1 MPWTPGRRLS
11 GRARLGRG
19 LFVLAVAVLLALAAG
34 RLLGGPGV
42 GDLAG
47 HLWRI
52 LGVRV
57 ETPTPAE
64 GPPAATGGAPGLT
77 GAAATGGG
85 GSASGDAGA
94 TGTAGGDAGT
104 ATTVAPGAVFLWAVT
119 FEACGCGTQA
129 ATEAPEGSVGLRRE
143 TLAIELRDWE
153 ITSFAPERV
162 ELARWDLEAMCPAHT
177 KRTLR
182 LEEGKLVLYAGSVD
196 DPGVELKLIIT
207 TGIVTDDLNAEE
219 AEILRTGRTFDSQEE
234 VYSFIEGLG
243 D

>member
-19 LFVLAVAVLLALAAG
+19 LLLLAVAVLLALAAG

-47 HLWRI
+47 NLWRI

-64 GPPAATGGAPGLT
+64 GPPAAAGGAPGLT
-77 GAAATGGG
+77 GAAA
-85 GSASGDAGA
+85 A
-94 TGTAGGDAGT
+94 AGGDAGT
-104 ATTVAPGAVFLWAVT
+104 ATTVAPDAVFLWTVT

-129 ATEAPEGSVGLRRE
+129 ATEAPERSVGLGRE
-143 TLAIELRDWE
+143 TLALELRDWE

-162 ELARWDLEAMCPAHT
+162 ELARWDREAMCPAHT

-182 LEEGKLVLYAGSVD
+182 LDEGKLVLYAGSVD
-196 DPGVELKLIIT
+196 DPGVKLILIVT
-207 TGIVTDDLNAEE
+207 TGIVADDLNAGE
-219 AEILRTGRTFDSQEE
+219 AEILNTGLTFASQEE
-234 VYSFIEGLG
+234 ALRLIEGLG

>member
-1 MPWTPGRRLS
+1 VPWTPGRRLS

-19 LFVLAVAVLLALAAG
+19 LFVLGVAVLLALAAG

-42 GDLAG
+42 GDLTA

-57 ETPTPAE
+57 EAPAPAE
-64 GPPAATGGAPGLT
+64 GPPAATDM
-77 GAAATGGG
+77 TGG
-85 GSASGDAGA
+85 D
-94 TGTAGGDAGT
+94 TGT
-104 ATTVAPGAVFLWAVT
+104 ATTVAPDAVFHWRVT
-119 FEACGCGTQA
+119 FETCGCGTQE
-129 ATEAPEGSVGLRRE
+129 ATETPEGFVGLGQE

-162 ELARWDLEAMCPAHT
+162 ELVRLDREVMCPAHT

-182 LEEGKLVLYAGSVD
+182 LEEGKLVLYAGSVG
-196 DPGVELKLIIT
+196 DPGVGLILVIT
-207 TGIVTDDLNAEE
+207 TGIVASDLNAEE
-219 AEILRTGRTFDSQEE
+219 AAILKTGRTFASQEE

>member
-1 MPWTPGRRLS
+1 
-11 GRARLGRG
+11 LGRG

-42 GDLAG
+42 GDLAT

-85 GSASGDAGA
+85 SAS
-94 TGTAGGDAGT
+94 GDAGT

-162 ELARWDLEAMCPAHT
+162 ELARLDREAMCPAHT

-196 DPGVELKLIIT
+196 DPGVELLLIIT
-207 TGIVTDDLNAEE
+207 TGIVTDDLNAGEV
-219 AEILRTGRTFDSQEE
+219 AILSTGLTFDSHEE
-234 VYSFIEGLG
+234 ALSLIEGLG

>member
-1 MPWTPGRRLS
+1 MPWLPRRGLS

-19 LFVLAVAVLLALAAG
+19 LLVLGVAVLLALAAG
-34 RLLGGPGV
+34 RLLDGPGV
-42 GDLAG
+42 GDLAA

-57 ETPTPAE
+57 EAPTPAE
-64 GPPAATGGAPGLT
+64 GPPATTGGAPGLT
-77 GAAATGGG
+77 GAA
-85 GSASGDAGA
+85 S
-94 TGTAGGDAGT
+94 AGGDAGT
-104 ATTVAPGAVFLWAVT
+104 ATTVAPDAVFLWAVT

-129 ATEAPEGSVGLRRE
+129 ATEAPEGSVGLGRE

-153 ITSFAPERV
+153 ITNFAPERV
-162 ELARWDLEAMCPAHT
+162 ELARLDREVMCPAHT

-182 LEEGKLVLYAGSVD
+182 LKEGKLVLYAGSVD
-196 DPGVELKLIIT
+196 DPSVELILIIT
-207 TGIVTDDLNAEE
+207 TGIVADDLNAEE
-219 AEILRTGRTFDSQEE
+219 AEILRTGRTFASQEE

>member
-1 MPWTPGRRLS
+1 
-11 GRARLGRG
+11 
-19 LFVLAVAVLLALAAG
+19 VLAVAVLLALAAG

-47 HLWRI
+47 NLWRI

-64 GPPAATGGAPGLT
+64 GPPAAAGGAPGLT
-77 GAAATGGG
+77 GAAAGGG
-85 GSASGDAGA
+85 GSASGDA
-94 TGTAGGDAGT
+94 GTAGGDAGT
-104 ATTVAPGAVFLWAVT
+104 ATTVAPDAVFLWAVT

-129 ATEAPEGSVGLRRE
+129 ATEAPEGSVGLGRE

-162 ELARWDLEAMCPAHT
+162 ELARTDHEAMCPAHT

-182 LEEGKLVLYAGSVD
+182 LEGGKLVLYAGSVD
-196 DPGVELKLIIT
+196 DPGVELILIIT

>member
-1 MPWTPGRRLS
+1 VPWTPGRRLS

-77 GAAATGGG
+77 GAAATG
-85 GSASGDAGA
+85 
-94 TGTAGGDAGT
+94 T

-119 FEACGCGTQA
+119 FEACGCRTPE
-129 ATEAPEGSVGLRRE
+129 ATEAPEGSVGLGRE

-162 ELARWDLEAMCPAHT
+162 ELARLDREAMCPAHT

-196 DPGVELKLIIT
+196 DPGVELILIVT
-207 TGIVTDDLNAEE
+207 TGIVADDLNAEE
-219 AEILRTGRTFDSQEE
+219 AAILSTGRTFDSQEE

>member
-1 MPWTPGRRLS
+1 MPWLPQRRLS

-19 LFVLAVAVLLALAAG
+19 LLVLAVAVLLALAAG

-47 HLWRI
+47 NLWRI

-64 GPPAATGGAPGLT
+64 GPPAAAGGAPGLT
-77 GAAATGGG
+77 GAAAGGG
-85 GSASGDAGA
+85 GSASGDA
-94 TGTAGGDAGT
+94 GTAGGDAGT
-104 ATTVAPGAVFLWAVT
+104 ATTVAPDAVFLWAVT

-129 ATEAPEGSVGLRRE
+129 ATEAPERSVGLGRE

-162 ELARWDLEAMCPAHT
+162 ELARTDHEAMCPAHT

-182 LEEGKLVLYAGSVD
+182 LEGGKLVLYAGSVD
-196 DPGVELKLIIT
+196 DPGVELKFIIT

>member
-47 HLWRI
+47 NLWRI

-64 GPPAATGGAPGLT
+64 GPPAAAGGAPGLT

-85 GSASGDAGA
+85 GSASGDAG
-94 TGTAGGDAGT
+94 T
-104 ATTVAPGAVFLWAVT
+104 ATTVAPGAVFLWTVT
-119 FEACGCGTQA
+119 FEACGCGTPA
-129 ATEAPEGSVGLRRE
+129 ATEAPEGSVGLGRE

-162 ELARWDLEAMCPAHT
+162 ELARLDREAMCPAHT
-177 KRTLR
+177 KCTLR
-182 LEEGKLVLYAGSVD
+182 LDEGKLVLYAGSAE
-196 DPGVELKLIIT
+196 DPGVELILIVT
-207 TGIVTDDLNAEE
+207 TGIVADDLNAEE
-219 AEILRTGRTFDSQEE
+219 AAILNTGLTFDSQEE
-234 VYSFIEGLG
+234 ALSLIEGLG

>member
-1 MPWTPGRRLS
+1 MPWTPGRRHS

-42 GDLAG
+42 GDLAT

-57 ETPTPAE
+57 EAPTPAE

-77 GAAATGGG
+77 GAAGGG
-85 GSASGDAGA
+85 GSTSGDAGA

-119 FEACGCGTQA
+119 FEACGCGAPA
-129 ATEAPEGSVGLRRE
+129 ATEAPEGSVGLGRE

-162 ELARWDLEAMCPAHT
+162 ELARLDREVMCPAHT

-182 LEEGKLVLYAGSVD
+182 LDEGKLVLYAGSVD
-196 DPGVELKLIIT
+196 DPGVELILVIT
-207 TGIVTDDLNAEE
+207 TGIVADDLNAGE
-219 AEILRTGRTFDSQEE
+219 AEILNTGLTFDSHEE
-234 VYSFIEGLG
+234 ALRLIEGLG

>member
-1 MPWTPGRRLS
+1 VPWTPGRRLS

-42 GDLAG
+42 GDLAT

-85 GSASGDAGA
+85 SAS
-94 TGTAGGDAGT
+94 GDAGT

-162 ELARWDLEAMCPAHT
+162 ELARLDREAMCPAHT

-196 DPGVELKLIIT
+196 DPGVELILIIT
-207 TGIVTDDLNAEE
+207 TGIVADDLNAEE
-219 AEILRTGRTFDSQEE
+219 AAILRTGRTFDSQEE

>member
-85 GSASGDAGA
+85 SAS
-94 TGTAGGDAGT
+94 GDAGT

-162 ELARWDLEAMCPAHT
+162 ELARLDREAMCPAHT

-196 DPGVELKLIIT
+196 DPGVELILIIT
-207 TGIVTDDLNAEE
+207 TGIVADDLNAEE
-219 AEILRTGRTFDSQEE
+219 AAILRTGRTFDSQEE

>member
-1 MPWTPGRRLS
+1 
-11 GRARLGRG
+11 LGRG
-19 LFVLAVAVLLALAAG
+19 LLVLAVAVLLALAAG

-42 GDLAG
+42 GDLAT

-64 GPPAATGGAPGLT
+64 GPPAAAGGAPGLT

-85 GSASGDAGA
+85 GSASGDAG
-94 TGTAGGDAGT
+94 T
-104 ATTVAPGAVFLWAVT
+104 ATTVAPDAVFLWTVT
-119 FEACGCGTQA
+119 FEACGCGAQTATA
-129 ATEAPEGSVGLRRE
+129 AQEGFVGLGRE
-143 TLAIELRDWE
+143 TLALELRDWE

-162 ELARWDLEAMCPAHT
+162 ELARLDREVMCPAHT

-182 LEEGKLVLYAGSVD
+182 LREGKLVLYAGSVD
-196 DPGVELKLIIT
+196 DPGVELILIVT
-207 TGIVTDDLNAEE
+207 TGIVTDDLNAGEV
-219 AEILRTGRTFDSQEE
+219 AILSAGLTFDSHEE
-234 VYSFIEGLG
+234 ALSLIEGLG

>member
-1 MPWTPGRRLS
+1 VPWTPGRRLS

-64 GPPAATGGAPGLT
+64 GPPAAAGGAPGLT

-85 GSASGDAGA
+85 GSASGD
-94 TGTAGGDAGT
+94 TGT
-104 ATTVAPGAVFLWAVT
+104 ATTVAPDAVFLWAVT
-119 FEACGCGTQA
+119 FEACGCGTHA
-129 ATEAPEGSVGLRRE
+129 ATEAPERSVGLGRE

-162 ELARWDLEAMCPAHT
+162 ELARTDHEAMCPAHT
-177 KRTLR
+177 KCTLR

-196 DPGVELKLIIT
+196 DPGVELILIIT
-207 TGIVTDDLNAEE
+207 TGIVTDDLNAGEV
-219 AEILRTGRTFDSQEE
+219 AILSTGLTFDSHEE
-234 VYSFIEGLG
+234 ALSLIEGLG

>member
-1 MPWTPGRRLS
+1 VPWTPGRRLS

-64 GPPAATGGAPGLT
+64 GPPAAAGGAPGLT

-85 GSASGDAGA
+85 GSASGDAG
-94 TGTAGGDAGT
+94 T
-104 ATTVAPGAVFLWAVT
+104 ATTVAPDAVFLWAVT

-129 ATEAPEGSVGLRRE
+129 ATEVPEGSVGLGRE

-162 ELARWDLEAMCPAHT
+162 ELARTDREAMCPAHT

-196 DPGVELKLIIT
+196 DPGVELILIIT
-207 TGIVTDDLNAEE
+207 TGIVTDDLNAGEV
-219 AEILRTGRTFDSQEE
+219 AILSTGLTFDSHEE
-234 VYSFIEGLG
+234 ALSLIEGLG